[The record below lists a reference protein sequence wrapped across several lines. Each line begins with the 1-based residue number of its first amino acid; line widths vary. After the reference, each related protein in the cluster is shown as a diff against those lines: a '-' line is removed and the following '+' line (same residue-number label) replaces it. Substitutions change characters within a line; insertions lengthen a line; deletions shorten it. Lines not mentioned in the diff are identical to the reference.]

1 MTIFVAVGASA
12 GGVGNSS
19 IVSKL
24 AWGFQQRGRK
34 TLVVDTDTSHGLT
47 RLLGASDLLKDLY
60 NSEKKL
66 RPYFLLKNDDGICLL
81 GAYKSSDAIDINW
94 RATISY
100 ILNKNKESIDIC
112 FIDVGRFDLVDDKTL
127 FSIADLLICC
137 SNLGYGS
144 SEKIDNSI
152 RIVQNNISPSAKT
165 KILLNRFDPRR
176 KSHREEL
183 ILIRERFQNLLMD
196 EVVHEDDFLS
206 LSQRMLSSVLDVHP
220 YAQSSR
226 DITGVINALNDM
238 FYAETA
244 SQEVILA

>member
-1 MTIFVAVGASA
+1 MTIFVVVGASA

-34 TLVVDTDTSHGLT
+34 TLVVDTDVSHGLT
-47 RLLGASDLLKDLY
+47 QLLGASDLLKELC
-60 NSEKKL
+60 KTGTKL
-66 RPYFLLKNDDGICLL
+66 RPYYLLKNDDGICLL
-81 GAYKSSDAIDINW
+81 GTYKSSYAIDINW

-112 FIDVGRFDLVDDKTL
+112 FIDIGRFDLVDDNGL

-137 SNLGYGS
+137 SNLGYS
-144 SEKIDNSI
+144 SYEKIDNAI
-152 RIVQNNISPSAKT
+152 RIAQKHISPAAKT

-183 ILIRERFQNLLMD
+183 ILIREKFQNLLMD
-196 EVVHEDDFLS
+196 EVVHEDDFLA

-220 YAQSSR
+220 YSQSSR

-238 FYAETA
+238 FYAESA
-244 SQEVILA
+244 SQGVILA